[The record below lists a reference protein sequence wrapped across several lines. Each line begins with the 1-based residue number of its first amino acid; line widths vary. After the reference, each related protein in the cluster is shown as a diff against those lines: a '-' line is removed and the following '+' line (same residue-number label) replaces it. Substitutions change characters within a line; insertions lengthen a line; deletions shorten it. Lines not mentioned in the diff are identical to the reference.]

1 MSSFITRH
9 KPEWDELER
18 LVRRGRRSMRS
29 LSPQELSRLDVL
41 YRRTTIHLA
50 RAATRTTDRQL
61 IGYLNDLTAR
71 AHSLIYLPPRRSLFA
86 GALRFLIEGFAR
98 CIARHWRMHAVSA
111 ALLIG
116 GAAVAC
122 YICMHDVMAAYALSM
137 PGDVRLPGASR
148 EQLEAVLRSGRDTAE
163 GEKFFFATFLFQN
176 NLKVGILS
184 MVSGVLAGVPTIL
197 LTLYNGMILGSFI
210 AVHYQA
216 GITWEMWAWLLPHGV
231 TELGAIIL
239 CGGVGLVL
247 GRSIVRPGT
256 LSRSDSLRLA
266 GLEAG
271 RTAIGV
277 ALMLIAAAVIESYL
291 RQSHLSTG
299 QRLAFA
305 AGTAVFW
312 ALYIAFGFVRE
323 RAARHTQTIGRT
335 GL

>member
-18 LVRRGRRSMRS
+18 LVGRGRRSMRS

-71 AHSLIYLPPRRSLFA
+71 AHSLIYLPPRRSVFA

-98 CIARHWRMHAVSA
+98 CIARHWRMHAISA
-111 ALLIG
+111 ALLLG

-137 PGDVRLPGASR
+137 PGDVRQPGASR
-148 EQLEAVLRSGRDTAE
+148 EQLEAVLRSGRDSAE
-163 GEKFFFATFLFQN
+163 GEKFLFASILFQN

-256 LSRSDSLRLA
+256 LSRSDSLRMA

-271 RTAIGV
+271 RTTIGV
-277 ALMLIAAAVIESYL
+277 AVMLVVAAIIESYL
-291 RQSHLSTG
+291 RQSHLSTS
-299 QRLAFA
+299 QRLVIA

-323 RAARHTQTIGRT
+323 RAAVRQAGTIA
-335 GL
+335 